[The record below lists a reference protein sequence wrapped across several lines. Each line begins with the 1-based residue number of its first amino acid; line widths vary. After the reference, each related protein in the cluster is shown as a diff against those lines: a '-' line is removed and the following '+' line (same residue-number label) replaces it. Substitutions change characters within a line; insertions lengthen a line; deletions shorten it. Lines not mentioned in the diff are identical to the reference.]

1 MQKAVVEIFLA
12 VHELRRVEVEENRT
26 LTPIPSAD
34 DLDLDSSIYHLSL
47 TALQDQTARALED
60 AQETYQL
67 NDSKR
72 NLSILRGAGAL
83 NDAAIRQGR
92 DIYLASV
99 DAHEE
104 SLNDPAASSE
114 RVNQAAADREQIF
127 SPYLVVR
134 SH

>member
-1 MQKAVVEIFLA
+1 M
-12 VHELRRVEVEENRT
+12 EVEENRT